1 MEKLTNLGQIIN
13 STSKKYGNREFI
25 SWEDSLTKE
34 TTTIT
39 YKEYGEFTNKT
50 ANLLYNLGVRKGD
63 IVSIL
68 LPNSLEMTYFALG
81 VQKIGAIFGPVNTM
95 LKRNELQYIINN
107 NESKILVI
115 NVEFI
120 EDINEIRKDLPY
132 LEKVILIG
140 DSSDDML
147 NYSELMEKSSSSDP
161 PQVEIDEKE
170 DPAFIVYTGGTT
182 GFPKGALLTH
192 YNVIWDNKMALKVN
206 QDQEIGDVNL
216 SEAFIDNKYK
226 YKALVVNPMFHV
238 NALISSLFLT
248 FSMGGAILLTR
259 KFSAS
264 NFWRLIE
271 KYRITNS
278 MVVPTVLAILLKIG
292 KEVKEKY
299 NTSSLLG
306 IVSAAA
312 PLPIELQ
319 KEFESTFNIAIIPG
333 GLGMTEVSSA
343 CFSFPDDKRIPGSV
357 GMPINGVEA
366 LIVDQN
372 NPDPNH
378 PFEPNTVGEIIIKG
392 PNVMKG
398 YFKNPEGN
406 AAVFLDGGWLRS
418 GDLGYFNED
427 GYLFMGGR
435 AKDMI
440 IRGGENIYPI
450 EIEDVLYEFPGI
462 SEAVVIGKPD
472 KIYGELPKAFVT
484 MKSGFN
490 PNGEEILEFC
500 RTKLADFK
508 VPVEIEFRDSLP
520 KSNLGKPD
528 KKTLQDEEKKKY
540 RLSD

>member
-1 MEKLTNLGQIIN
+1 MYSKLTNLGQVIKA
-13 STSKKYGNREFI
+13 TSKKYGNREFI
-25 SWEDSLTKE
+25 YWEDPLTKE
-34 TTTIT
+34 TTKVT
-39 YKEYGEFTNKT
+39 YKEYGEFTNKA
-50 ANLLYNLGVRKGD
+50 ANMLYNLGVRKGD

-68 LPNSLEMTYFALG
+68 LPNCLEMTYFALG

-95 LKRNELQYIINN
+95 LKRNELQFIINN

-115 NVEFI
+115 NSEFVD
-120 EDINEIRKDLPY
+120 DITEIRKDLPY
-132 LEKVILIG
+132 LEEIVLIG

-147 NYSELMEKSSSSDP
+147 NYSELMEKSFSSDP

-206 QDQEIGDVNL
+206 QDEEIGDVNL
-216 SEAFIDNKYK
+216 TQTFIDNKYK

-238 NALISSLFLT
+238 NALLSSLFLT

-264 NFWRLIE
+264 NFWRIIE

-292 KEVKEKY
+292 KDVKEKY
-299 NTSSLLG
+299 DTSSLLG

-319 KEFESTFNIAIIPG
+319 KEFESTFNITIIPG

-378 PFEPNTVGEIIIKG
+378 PFEPNTVGEIIIRG

-406 AAVFLDGGWLRS
+406 AAVFLDGRWLRS

-450 EIEDVLYEFPGI
+450 EIEEVLYTFPGI

-490 PNGEEILEFC
+490 PTGKEIIEFC
-500 RTKLADFK
+500 KTKLADFK

-528 KKTLQDEEKKKY
+528 KKTLQDEEKEKY
-540 RLSD
+540 GL

>member
-1 MEKLTNLGQIIN
+1 
-13 STSKKYGNREFI
+13 
-25 SWEDSLTKE
+25 
-34 TTTIT
+34 
-39 YKEYGEFTNKT
+39 
-50 ANLLYNLGVRKGD
+50 
-63 IVSIL
+63 
-68 LPNSLEMTYFALG
+68 
-81 VQKIGAIFGPVNTM
+81 
-95 LKRNELQYIINN
+95 
-107 NESKILVI
+107 
-115 NVEFI
+115 
-120 EDINEIRKDLPY
+120 
-132 LEKVILIG
+132 
-140 DSSDDML
+140 
-147 NYSELMEKSSSSDP
+147 
-161 PQVEIDEKE
+161 
-170 DPAFIVYTGGTT
+170 
-182 GFPKGALLTH
+182 
-192 YNVIWDNKMALKVN
+192 
-206 QDQEIGDVNL
+206 
-216 SEAFIDNKYK
+216 
-226 YKALVVNPMFHV
+226 
-238 NALISSLFLT
+238 
-248 FSMGGAILLTR
+248 MGGAILLTR

-299 NTSSLLG
+299 DTSSLLG

-450 EIEDVLYEFPGI
+450 EIEDVLYKFPGI